1 MAITIKLILYKQL
14 NLKAIKLMELM
25 ENQAITF
32 SIKCYIGEK
41 GQR

>member
-1 MAITIKLILYKQL
+1 MALSIKLILYEQL
-14 NLKAIKLMELM
+14 NMKAIKLME
-25 ENQAITF
+25 NQIIMF